1 MLFRSPTVAQ
11 MKQWK
16 ARLGFSGMKMANI
29 LGLKTSRRWRDYA
42 DENKPNGIPPAN
54 LFMGAALVT
63 LPRKEIERVLAAM
76 REIGAT
82 IDLDAESDSPEPDGE
97 PEQSQD

>member
-16 ARLGFSGMKMANI
+16 EKLQFSGTQMAKI
-29 LGLKTSRRWRDYA
+29 LGLKSARRWRDYA
-42 DENKPNGIPPAN
+42 DENKPQGIPPAN

-63 LPRKEIERVLAAM
+63 LSQAEIDRVLATM
-76 REIGAT
+76 RRVGAT
-82 IDLDAESDSPEPDGE
+82 IDLEADGE
-97 PEQSQD
+97 PEQ